1 MSNEAGRI
9 DRKPKSRNGSV
20 EVEAEMATSMPM
32 SRRNEKIKNEENE
45 GSQKKIESP
54 HDTEATE
61 VASTVCLLLSRGL
74 GILGIFQMDFNHCF
88 AVQLSS

>member
-1 MSNEAGRI
+1 MSNEAGRM

-32 SRRNEKIKNEENE
+32 LRRNKKIKNEENE

-54 HDTEATE
+54 HDTGAAPKGIEACTR
-61 VASTVCLLLSRGL
+61 STIC
-74 GILGIFQMDFNHCF
+74 
-88 AVQLSS
+88 AVN